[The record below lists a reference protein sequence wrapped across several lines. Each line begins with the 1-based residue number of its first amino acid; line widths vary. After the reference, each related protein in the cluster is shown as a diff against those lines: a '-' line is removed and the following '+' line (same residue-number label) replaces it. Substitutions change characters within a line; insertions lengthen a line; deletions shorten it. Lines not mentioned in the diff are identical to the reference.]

1 MLNEEKRAEMEA
13 RMRALQVERAERAA
27 EQERLDRARIKAAD
41 DAFREYREAQLA
53 EQIAQST
60 AIQSRLDRANALMRE
75 VAAHVVDHGPLLTTQ
90 YRTCC
95 SINEYRRV
103 TFNSTRWASY
113 IARFFDNVIAI
124 NNPAAQLDNE
134 LENFIS
140 ANVKALIEAS
150 AIAGT
155 SEPVIESGQDYE
167 RHCARLLEE
176 GGWKVTFTPT
186 SGDQGVDLIA
196 VKDSVTLA
204 LQCKWYSSPV
214 GNAAVQ
220 EVLAGAAFIKA
231 HAAAVVT
238 NATYTPAA
246 RTLAAATDVY
256 LLHDAGLKHLRVDQ
270 VM

>member
-1 MLNEEKRAEMEA
+1 MEDAVGKRNRGAP
-13 RMRALQVERAERAA
+13 LGQ
-27 EQERLDRARIKAAD
+27 
-41 DAFREYREAQLA
+41 FRENWCNHRPGPSSWDLRYFGVRWHDGTNDYVAEDQL
-53 EQIAQST
+53 EEVSL
-60 AIQSRLDRANALMRE
+60 IQSKDPYELIEGGCYGRSEVLRRSLTHVHLSGKLANLVYSMG
-75 VAAHVVDHGPLLTTQ
+75 VTNTDFYPHQHNPLLT
-90 YRTCC
+90 
-95 SINEYRRV
+95 
-103 TFNSTRWASY
+103 
-113 IARFFDNVIAI
+113 
-124 NNPAAQLDNE
+124 
-134 LENFIS
+134 
-140 ANVKALIEAS
+140 
-150 AIAGT
+150 
-155 SEPVIESGQDYE
+155 IESGQDYE

-246 RTLAAATDVY
+246 RTLAAATDVH